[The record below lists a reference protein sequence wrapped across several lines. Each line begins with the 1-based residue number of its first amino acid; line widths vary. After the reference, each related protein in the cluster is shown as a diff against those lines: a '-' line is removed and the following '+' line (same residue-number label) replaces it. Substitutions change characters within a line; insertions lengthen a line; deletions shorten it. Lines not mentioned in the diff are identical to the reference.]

1 MVVFNIF
8 FFKLQEHFLGKG
20 NLKQNLGIQKC
31 TTGKYE
37 DAQIWNRDGDPKLEL
52 CWVTLESQA
61 EGKLCALHIWF
72 YLPSSLAQE
81 KLSENH
87 NSFHEKQDKQRSRF

>member
-37 DAQIWNRDGDPKLEL
+37 DALI
-52 CWVTLESQA
+52 
-61 EGKLCALHIWF
+61 
-72 YLPSSLAQE
+72 
-81 KLSENH
+81 
-87 NSFHEKQDKQRSRF
+87 